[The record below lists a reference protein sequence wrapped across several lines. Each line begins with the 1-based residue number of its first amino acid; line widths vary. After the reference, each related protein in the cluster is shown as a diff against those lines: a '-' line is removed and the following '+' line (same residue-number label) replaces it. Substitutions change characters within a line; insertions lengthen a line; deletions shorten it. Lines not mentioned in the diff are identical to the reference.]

1 MRNPSG
7 SATVIPYSAND
18 RGGGDDRIDPETG
31 HNLLYPVLITEVD
44 HQR

>member
-7 SATVIPYSAND
+7 SATVIPCGPV

-31 HNLLYPVLITEVD
+31 HNLLYGVLITEVE
-44 HQR
+44 HRQ